1 MGEKFSKFVTTTI
14 IIFMIGMFTSPCWV
28 PLAETLSIYLQETAW
43 LPNDY
48 ARITDVDYKG
58 VVVDDEEEGSKLH
71 VTQTITFDIHAAS
84 RNHPFWE
91 LWLDLPE
98 TYVDG
103 LKVHY
108 DVQSVT
114 QILDDGSRYV
124 WEESPVLYWDDEDY
138 TDAPL
143 GPFKWYHSDGPY
155 DGERNYECLLFYVNG
170 VYRDEMTFEVE
181 YDIYNI
187 ALKYK
192 DCSDFYLSLHDGSP
206 LKHYESFHAEILFP
220 NEDMPAQG
228 NYYVT
233 TYGTDKESFPVEESA
248 TANPGYYTFI
258 IDLDEDELK
267 FHPYNTFIEFDML
280 SFNED
285 KHIFTDYAPDNI
297 YTYDVYLQEAY
308 DEKEA
313 YNNMLTGFDIAK
325 VVVLLIM
332 LAASGLVVILALTTK
347 KLIKSKFTFFEPTQE
362 LEVYRDIPSDLDPNF
377 AAALV
382 FARHKAPKDDG
393 NVYSAILLSLAR
405 KKYIKIVE
413 NTPDDIRIFILKK
426 PKKSVIPT
434 PGQMTWNID
443 PITQEATPVVPPAEP
458 VVNDLD
464 DEPLTLCEEYYFNL
478 LVRHAAGSDIN
489 MKSFQRRISADYGNT
504 DKFVRDMEKSI
515 THIGVKDGYLQKV
528 DYKAPGKK
536 VKGYSTTYFVMA
548 VIFALINL
556 ITYQSRLDFAFGGF
570 FIFAATCLACGIF
583 LRIRS
588 RKFVLLT
595 QFGETEYEKW
605 RGLYNFLNSDTLIKE
620 RTYIELPIW
629 EKYLV
634 YATAFGIS
642 EKVSKAISINCP
654 EAVQKQS
661 EMLVNPSY
669 RSRHFHT
676 SSRSIRSAVRTSSR
690 TARSGGYGGFGG
702 GGYGGGGGGFGYGGG
717 GRGGGSGGGGH

>member
-1 MGEKFSKFVTTTI
+1 MGEKFSKFLSSAI
-14 IIFMIGMFTSPCWV
+14 IIFMIAMFTSPCWM
-28 PLAETLSIYLQETAW
+28 PLVDELSVYLQETAW
-43 LPNDY
+43 RPNDY
-48 ARITDVDYKG
+48 ARITDVDYKA
-58 VVVDDEEEGSKLH
+58 VVVDNEEEGSKVH

-84 RNHPFWE
+84 KDNPFWE

-98 TYVDG
+98 TYMDG
-103 LKVHY
+103 LKVYY

-114 QILDDGSRYV
+114 QILDSGRRYE
-124 WEESPVLYWDDEDY
+124 WEESPVLYWEDEDF

-155 DGERNYECLLFYVNG
+155 DGEYNYECLLFYVNG

-187 ALKYK
+187 ALKYE
-192 DCSDFYLSLHDGSP
+192 DCSDFYLSLHEGSP
-206 LKHYESFHAEILFP
+206 LKHYENFHAEILFP

-267 FHPYNTFIEFDML
+267 FHPYNSFIEFDML

-285 KHIFTDYAPDNI
+285 KHVFTDYAPDNY

-313 YNNMLTGFDIAK
+313 YNEMLAGFDIAK
-325 VVVLLIM
+325 VIVLLIM
-332 LAASGLVVILALTTK
+332 LAASALVIVLALGTK
-347 KLIKSKFTFFEPTQE
+347 KLIKSQYTFYEPAQE
-362 LEVYRDIPSDLDPNF
+362 IDLYRDIPSDLDPNF

-393 NVYSAILLSLAR
+393 HVYSAILLSLAR
-405 KKYIKIVE
+405 KKYIEIVE
-413 NTPDDIRIFILKK
+413 NTPNDIRIFIKKK
-426 PKKSVIPT
+426 PNEKKKDT
-434 PGQMTWNID
+434 PGQVTWNID
-443 PITQEATPVVPPAEP
+443 PITQEATPIIPPSEP
-458 VVNDLD
+458 VVTDLD
-464 DEPLTLCEEYYFNL
+464 AEPLTLCEEYYFNL
-478 LVRHAAGSDIN
+478 LVRHAFGDSIN
-489 MKSFQRRISADYGNT
+489 MKSFQQRISADYSNT
-504 DKFVRDMEKSI
+504 DKFVRDMEKSV
-515 THIGVKDGYLQKV
+515 TNIGTKNGYLQKV

-536 VKGYSTTYFVMA
+536 IKSYSTVYFVMA
-548 VIFALINL
+548 AIFALINI
-556 ITYQSRLDFAFGGF
+556 ITYYTRLDFALGGF

-588 RKFVLLT
+588 KKYVLLT
-595 QFGETEYEKW
+595 QLGENEYEKW

-654 EAVQKQS
+654 EAVQRQS
-661 EMLVNPSY
+661 EMLANPSY

-676 SSRSIRSAVRTSSR
+676 SSRSIRSAARTSSSF
-690 TARSGGYGGFGG
+690 ARSGGGGYRGG
-702 GGYGGGGGGFGYGGG
+702 GGYSGGGFGYGGG

>member
-1 MGEKFSKFVTTTI
+1 MGEKFSKFLTTAI
-14 IIFMIGMFTSPCWV
+14 ILFMVAMFTSPCWMPIV
-28 PLAETLSIYLQETAW
+28 DYLSVYLQETAW
-43 LPNDY
+43 RPDDY
-48 ARITDVDYKG
+48 ARITDVDYKA
-58 VVVDDEEEGSKLH
+58 VVMDDEENGSKLH

-84 RNHPFWE
+84 KNNPFWE

-103 LKVHY
+103 LKVTY
-108 DVQSVT
+108 DVHSVT
-114 QILDDGSRYV
+114 QIMDDGSRYV

-143 GPFKWYHSDGPY
+143 GPWKWYHSEGPY
-155 DGERNYECLLFYVNG
+155 DGYYNYECLLFYVDG

-187 ALKYK
+187 ALRYE
-192 DCSDFYLSLHDGSP
+192 DCSDFYLSLHSGSP
-206 LKHYESFHAEILFP
+206 LKYYENFHAEILFP

-228 NYYVT
+228 NYLVT

-267 FHPYNTFIEFDML
+267 FHPYNQFIEFDML

-297 YTYDVYLQEAY
+297 YTSYDVLQEAY

-313 YNNMLTGFDIAK
+313 YNSMLVGFDFAK
-325 VVVLLIM
+325 VIVLLVM
-332 LAASGLVVILALTTK
+332 LAASALVVILAFGTK
-347 KLIKSKFTFFEPTQE
+347 KLIKSKYTFYEPEQQ
-362 LEVYRDIPSDLDPNF
+362 LDVYRDIPSDLDPNF

-382 FARHKAPKDDG
+382 FARHKAPKDDS

-405 KKYIKIVE
+405 KKYINIVE

-426 PKKSVIPT
+426 PTQKASTP
-434 PGQMTWNID
+434 PGQMSWNID
-443 PITQEATPVVPPAEP
+443 PITQEATPIVPPSEP
-458 VVNDLD
+458 VVSNPE

-478 LVRHAAGSDIN
+478 LVRHSGGDNIN
-489 MKSFQRRISADYGNT
+489 MKSFQRRISSDYSNT

-536 VKGYSTTYFVMA
+536 IKSYSTVYFVMA
-548 VIFALINL
+548 VISALVNVA
-556 ITYQSRLDFAFGGF
+556 TYYSRLDFAFGGF

-588 RKFVLLT
+588 KQFILLT
-595 QFGETEYEKW
+595 QLGETEYEKW
-605 RGLYNFLNSDTLIKE
+605 RGLYNFLDSDTLIKE

-654 EAVQKQS
+654 EAARS
-661 EMLVNPSY
+661 EMLTNPSY
-669 RSRHFHT
+669 RSRNFHI
-676 SSRSIRSAVRTSSR
+676 SSRSVRSAVRTGSR
-690 TARSGGYGGFGG
+690 TARNGGYGGYGG
-702 GGYGGGGGGFGYGGG
+702 GGYHGGGGGFGYGGG